1 MEAYE
6 LGVARLG
13 QTKMDEIIKKGTERI
28 LRTHFNIGIVDN
40 PYLDFKVAESTS
52 KKPEHEAAAHQAHLK
67 SVVMLKNSNGI
78 IRKASAGAEKP
89 KVYIPRLYTVSTG
102 GWRRTP
108 ASAEPGFDLEVARE
122 YYDVVTD
129 ALPAKFTGPADDRG
143 KPTLSPND
151 IIRASKEEIAECDF
165 AIVRIT
171 SPQNGNP
178 TFMES
183 GGMRDDGVEPEDI
196 AAERGKYTYLPISL
210 QYRPYT
216 ANSEFVRRKSL
227 GGDMIEVTG
236 QTADG
241 ETKKLIKENRTYF
254 GKTGIITNESHLDL
268 LLNTASAADKVIVAV
283 DASSPMVFKEFES
296 EVDAILVGFGGGR
309 SAWLPDNVFLE
320 IIAGQAEPS
329 GLLPLQMPAN
339 METVEAQFED
349 VPRDMKC
356 YVDENGNTYDFA
368 FGLNWSGT
376 ISDER
381 TAKYKVPP
389 ITGKAPQQN

>member
-1 MEAYE
+1 
-6 LGVARLG
+6 
-13 QTKMDEIIKKGTERI
+13 
-28 LRTHFNIGIVDN
+28 
-40 PYLDFKVAESTS
+40 
-52 KKPEHEAAAHQAHLK
+52 
-67 SVVMLKNSNGI
+67 
-78 IRKASAGAEKP
+78 
-89 KVYIPRLYTVSTG
+89 
-102 GWRRTP
+102 
-108 ASAEPGFDLEVARE
+108 
-122 YYDVVTD
+122 
-129 ALPAKFTGPADDRG
+129 
-143 KPTLSPND
+143 
-151 IIRASKEEIAECDF
+151 
-165 AIVRIT
+165 
-171 SPQNGNP
+171 
-178 TFMES
+178 
-183 GGMRDDGVEPEDI
+183 
-196 AAERGKYTYLPISL
+196 
-210 QYRPYT
+210 
-216 ANSEFVRRKSL
+216 
-227 GGDMIEVTG
+227 MIEVTG